1 MGGETL
7 SGSALRIAMR
17 QRGLPLGHAQMMEYV
32 QWGFIEEPH
41 EGRWPADHL
50 DTIAERIQAVR
61 DLERFSRSLPRRAV
75 MLSPHWR
82 ANHGYRLADE
92 ATNQYE
98 PVLSG
103 YSLLHEASRGH
114 DVPPE
119 ALRVAMLDTLPTIF
133 RPEEAMYRLHFAALY
148 LAERYSQ
155 PFFIMPRK
163 PGDAYPFNPPPVH
176 EWASVLTH
184 ADVAQIAERRGIWY
198 DLASFLFDEA
208 WGTPNDVTH
217 IPAEDKIILLAV
229 RDLSTDP
236 PRFADTAED
245 VLFDRLPYAATGE
258 DDPVLI
264 RQRARRSRAKRE
276 EEKGDG

>member
-1 MGGETL
+1 MGGETF

-17 QRGLPLGHAQMMEYV
+17 QRGLPLGHTQMMEYV

-41 EGRWPADHL
+41 EGRWPKDHL

-82 ANHGYRLADE
+82 EKTGYRII
-92 ATNQYE
+92 
-98 PVLSG
+98 
-103 YSLLHEASRGH
+103 HESSRGH

-119 ALRVAMLDTLPTIF
+119 ALRAAMLETLPTIF

-163 PGDAYPFNPPPVH
+163 PGDAYPFSPPPVH

-184 ADVAQIAERRGIWY
+184 ADAAQIAERRGIWY

-245 VLFDRLPYAATGE
+245 ALFDRLPYAATGE

-264 RQRARRSRAKRE
+264 RQRLRRSRAKRE